1 MIPLAKSQEF
11 PKNILTQKNRV
22 PDYFFCTVWLTFR
35 SCYPIFRGRARA
47 VLKVRIGCSK
57 VQIGVSPMGIVNV
70 LVTIIDAV
78 TGSTMNEYIDE
89 MSTDDF
95 VLLCLEMQDID
106 ENFDVNNPHVILE
119 ARQMNEM

>member
-1 MIPLAKSQEF
+1 
-11 PKNILTQKNRV
+11 
-22 PDYFFCTVWLTFR
+22 
-35 SCYPIFRGRARA
+35 
-47 VLKVRIGCSK
+47 
-57 VQIGVSPMGIVNV
+57 MGIVNV